1 MLCSVYNVAQ
11 LTKNY
16 TNLLKLFDIDQIK
29 NLPIMFNGLGWS
41 WPSTILPVS
50 SIVVLVNSARSP
62 KVKGTNRRETIASK
76 EGNTPTRNHKLE
88 GSGFEAQS

>member
-1 MLCSVYNVAQ
+1 MTALSYNVVP
-11 LTKNY
+11 LTWYY
-16 TNLLKLFDIDQIK
+16 TNLLKLLDIVQIK

-41 WPSTILPVS
+41 WLSAILPVS
-50 SIVVLVNSARSP
+50 SIVVLVISARSP

-88 GSGFEAQS
+88 DSGFETQS